1 MKTAKEAWR
10 GDGLRRWRCS
20 EERRAAPTC
29 PASQGRIKGEVG
41 CGQSGLEGLRVTL
54 TGGGGRRRGLDEIW
68 HRGRVSA
75 PGNWLNEL
83 FGVQGCARSRGGVLT
98 GKGMVGAVDALLRSC
113 GTEEEERRGWGGPVQ
128 ATPCGGKRRGGPSS
142 VASRGG
148 GRCGGPGAGRGGR
161 RSSSVCEAA
170 SHAHSAAFDLK

>member
-1 MKTAKEAWR
+1 MKTAKEARR

-68 HRGRVSA
+68 HRGRVSS

-83 FGVQGCARSRGGVLT
+83 FGV
-98 GKGMVGAVDALLRSC
+98 
-113 GTEEEERRGWGGPVQ
+113 
-128 ATPCGGKRRGGPSS
+128 
-142 VASRGG
+142 
-148 GRCGGPGAGRGGR
+148 
-161 RSSSVCEAA
+161 
-170 SHAHSAAFDLK
+170 